1 MEVIF
6 FQLEF
11 KSYHIYCF
19 FFSFGLDLWALIGT
33 IFTCSH
39 CFCQYVTTM
48 NSIECLHIIFLND
61 TVNDYDTFGTSLQ
74 MVILR
79 HRAPKILFGRTNCSA
94 AIDMWAV
101 VYLLRWWRGSVCL
114 KEVEVQRL
122 NMIYC
127 QEFFRCYTS
136 LFIIFFGV

>member
-79 HRAPKILFGRTNCSA
+79 YRAPKILFGRTNCFA

-101 VYLLRWWRGSVCL
+101 LYLLRW
-114 KEVEVQRL
+114 
-122 NMIYC
+122 
-127 QEFFRCYTS
+127 
-136 LFIIFFGV
+136 